1 MASSSVHLSAMLTIP
16 YGTEYIIVIPVFNVK
31 SGWDALKVATSKV
44 VKADLIACIKHKRDF
59 ICIFSSKSR
68 PETKFPVYKS
78 SSGREET
85 KKI

>member
-1 MASSSVHLSAMLTIP
+1 MASSAHLSAMLTIP
-16 YGTEYIIVIPVFNVK
+16 YGTEFIIVIPVFNVK

-44 VKADLIACIKHKRDF
+44 VKADLIACIKHRRDF

-78 SSGREET
+78 SSGRAD
-85 KKI
+85 